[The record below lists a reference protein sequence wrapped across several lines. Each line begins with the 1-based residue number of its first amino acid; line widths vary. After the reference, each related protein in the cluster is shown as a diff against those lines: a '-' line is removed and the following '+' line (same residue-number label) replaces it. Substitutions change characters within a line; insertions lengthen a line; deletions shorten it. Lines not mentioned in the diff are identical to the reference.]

1 MTLMGSEP
9 VWGLKGK
16 TGEQEIFLSL
26 EFYFPEKTNFKYWLI
41 VAVNVVSLTFGVL
54 FIYND

>member
-16 TGEQEIFLSL
+16 TGEQELFYL
-26 EFYFPEKTNFKYWLI
+26 EFYFPGKTTFKYWLI